1 MQKIK
6 TVINIVMV
14 VSSIVSGVCGIVMKS
29 SELASEIKRK

>member
-6 TVINIVMV
+6 AALHIVMV